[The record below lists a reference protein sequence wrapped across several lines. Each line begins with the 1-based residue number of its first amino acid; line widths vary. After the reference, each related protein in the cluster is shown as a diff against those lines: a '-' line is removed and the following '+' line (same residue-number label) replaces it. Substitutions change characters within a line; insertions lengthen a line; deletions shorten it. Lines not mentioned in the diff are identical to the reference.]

1 MKNSGQKRLYC
12 ASFKAMAL
20 TAIGNGA
27 GIRETARAYGVEKN
41 TLCMW
46 CKQAGMPSRIQ
57 LTSMQREMC
66 QDYLD
71 NDLSQKETAIK
82 YGVSLSALQR
92 YLQVYRGV
100 ASNVISQTNAD
111 GVKSYTKIIEAPVKI
126 VTAATYNN
134 IDNSGMLH
142 AIAATE
148 RWRKE

>member
-1 MKNSGQKRLYC
+1 MKDNGQKRLYC

-27 GIRETARAYGVEKN
+27 GIKETARAYGVRRG
-41 TLCMW
+41 TLSLW
-46 CKQAGMPSRIQ
+46 CKQAGMPSRMQ
-57 LTSMQREMC
+57 LTSLQREMC

-82 YGVSLSALQR
+82 YGVSLGALQR

-111 GVKSYTKIIEAPVKI
+111 GVKSYTKVTEAPVKI
-126 VTAATYNN
+126 ETAATYNN
-134 IDNSGMLH
+134 IDNKGLLH

-148 RWRKE
+148 RWRTE